1 MLLKKEINLNYLEN
15 WPEHYYEIKDINERE
30 NILKSYIEKNPDS
43 LDDQNR
49 LQLLQKR
56 FICLK
61 DHKRADLFMRGWI
74 NSKTLSTENIH
85 FFNKKR
91 IEKEFRQCLED
102 LCILNYE
109 RSPILHEEWKS
120 FSQEFILSCIDSHS
134 YKQVAVGI
142 GHVSDK
148 NVAMRIAGDIDHITK
163 KLPASFL
170 LEEECKELHDIMVET
185 YQQMLEKGEQYWNDY
200 CNNLR

>member
-56 FICLK
+56 FVCLK

-74 NSKTLSTENIH
+74 NSKTLTTENIH

-102 LCILNYE
+102 LCILNYK

-120 FSQEFILSCIDSHS
+120 FAQEFILSCIDSHS
-134 YKQVAVGI
+134 YKQIAVGI

-170 LEEECKELHDIMVET
+170 LEDECKELHDIMVET
-185 YQQMLEKGEQYWNDY
+185 YQQILENGEQYWNDY
-200 CNNLR
+200 CSNLR

>member
-43 LDDQNR
+43 VDDQNR

-56 FICLK
+56 FVCLK
-61 DHKRADLFMRGWI
+61 DHKRAVLFMRGWI
-74 NSKTLSTENIH
+74 NSKTLTTENIH

-120 FSQEFILSCIDSHS
+120 FAQEFILSCIDSHS

-170 LEEECKELHDIMVET
+170 LEDECKELHDIMVET
-185 YQQMLEKGEQYWNDY
+185 YQQMLENGEKYWNDY
-200 CNNLR
+200 CSNLR

>member
-56 FICLK
+56 FVCLK

-74 NSKTLSTENIH
+74 NSKTLTTENIH

-120 FSQEFILSCIDSHS
+120 FAQEFILSCIDFHS

-163 KLPASFL
+163 KLPAYFL
-170 LEEECKELHDIMVET
+170 LEDECKELHDIMVET
-185 YQQMLEKGEQYWNDY
+185 YQQMLENGEQYWNDY
-200 CNNLR
+200 CSNLR

>member
-56 FICLK
+56 FVFLK

-74 NSKTLSTENIH
+74 NSKTLTTENIH

-120 FSQEFILSCIDSHS
+120 FSQEFILSCIDSQS

-185 YQQMLEKGEQYWNDY
+185 YQQMLENGEQYWNDY

>member
-43 LDDQNR
+43 LDDQTR

-56 FICLK
+56 FVWLK

-74 NSKTLSTENIH
+74 NSKTLTTENIH

-120 FSQEFILSCIDSHS
+120 FAQEFILSCIDSHS

-170 LEEECKELHDIMVET
+170 LEDECKELHDIMVEA
-185 YQQMLEKGEQYWNDY
+185 YQQMLENGEQYWNDY
-200 CNNLR
+200 CSNLR

>member
-56 FICLK
+56 FVCLK

-74 NSKTLSTENIH
+74 NSKTLTTENIH

-120 FSQEFILSCIDSHS
+120 FAQEFILSCIDSHS

-148 NVAMRIAGDIDHITK
+148 MLRCV
-163 KLPASFL
+163 L
-170 LEEECKELHDIMVET
+170 LETSITSQKNSLHISCLKMNAKSFMISWLKHINRCLKMVNSIGMIT
-185 YQQMLEKGEQYWNDY
+185 VVI
-200 CNNLR
+200 

>member
-30 NILKSYIEKNPDS
+30 NILKSYIEKYPDS

-56 FICLK
+56 FVFLK

-74 NSKTLSTENIH
+74 NSKTLTTENIH

-185 YQQMLEKGEQYWNDY
+185 YQQMLENGEQYWNDY

>member
-56 FICLK
+56 FVCLK

-74 NSKTLSTENIH
+74 NSKTLTTETIH

-102 LCILNYE
+102 LCIVNYE
-109 RSPILHEEWKS
+109 RSHILHEEWKS
-120 FSQEFILSCIDSHS
+120 FAQEFILSCIDSHS

-163 KLPASFL
+163 KLPAYFL
-170 LEEECKELHDIMVET
+170 LEDECKELHDIMVET
-185 YQQMLEKGEQYWNDY
+185 YQQMLENGEQYWNDY
-200 CNNLR
+200 CSNLR

>member
-15 WPEHYYEIKDINERE
+15 WPEHYYEIKDINDRE

-43 LDDQNR
+43 LDDQTR

-56 FICLK
+56 FVFLK

-185 YQQMLEKGEQYWNDY
+185 YQQMLENGEQYWNDY

>member
-56 FICLK
+56 FVFLK

-74 NSKTLSTENIH
+74 NSKTLTTENIH

-163 KLPASFL
+163 KLPSSFL

>member
-43 LDDQNR
+43 VDDQNR

-56 FICLK
+56 FVCLK

-74 NSKTLSTENIH
+74 NSKTLTTENIH

-120 FSQEFILSCIDSHS
+120 FAQEFILSCIDSHS

-142 GHVSDK
+142 GHVGDK

-170 LEEECKELHDIMVET
+170 LEDECKELHDIMVET
-185 YQQMLEKGEQYWNDY
+185 YQQMLENGEQYWNDY
-200 CNNLR
+200 CSNLR

>member
-43 LDDQNR
+43 VDDQNR

-56 FICLK
+56 FVCLK

-74 NSKTLSTENIH
+74 NSKTLTTENIH

-102 LCILNYE
+102 LCILNYK

-120 FSQEFILSCIDSHS
+120 FAQEFILSCIDSHS

-170 LEEECKELHDIMVET
+170 LEDECKELHDIMVET
-185 YQQMLEKGEQYWNDY
+185 YQQMLENGEQYWNDY
-200 CNNLR
+200 CSNLR

>member
-1 MLLKKEINLNYLEN
+1 MSSQYSI
-15 WPEHYYEIKDINERE
+15 
-30 NILKSYIEKNPDS
+30 S
-43 LDDQNR
+43 
-49 LQLLQKR
+49 
-56 FICLK
+56 
-61 DHKRADLFMRGWI
+61 
-74 NSKTLSTENIH
+74 
-85 FFNKKR
+85 NKKR

-120 FSQEFILSCIDSHS
+120 FAQEFILSCIDSHS

-163 KLPASFL
+163 KLPAYFL
-170 LEEECKELHDIMVET
+170 LEDECKELHDIMVET
-185 YQQMLEKGEQYWNDY
+185 YQQMLENGEQYWNDY
-200 CNNLR
+200 CSNLR

>member
-56 FICLK
+56 FVCLK
-61 DHKRADLFMRGWI
+61 DHKRVDLFMRGWI
-74 NSKTLSTENIH
+74 NSKTLTTENIH

-120 FSQEFILSCIDSHS
+120 FAQEFILSCIDSHS

-163 KLPASFL
+163 KLPAYFL
-170 LEEECKELHDIMVET
+170 LEDECKELHDIMVET
-185 YQQMLEKGEQYWNDY
+185 YQQMLENGEQYWNDY
-200 CNNLR
+200 CSNLR

>member
-43 LDDQNR
+43 VDDQNR

-56 FICLK
+56 FVCLK
-61 DHKRADLFMRGWI
+61 DHKRADLFMCGWI
-74 NSKTLSTENIH
+74 NSKTLTTENIH

-120 FSQEFILSCIDSHS
+120 FAQEFILSCIDSHS
-134 YKQVAVGI
+134 YKQIAVGI

-170 LEEECKELHDIMVET
+170 LEDECKELHDIMVET
-185 YQQMLEKGEQYWNDY
+185 YQQMLENGEQYWNDY
-200 CNNLR
+200 CSNLR

>member
-56 FICLK
+56 FACLK

-74 NSKTLSTENIH
+74 NSKTLTTENIH

-120 FSQEFILSCIDSHS
+120 FAQEFILSCIDSHS

-170 LEEECKELHDIMVET
+170 LEDECKELHDIMVET
-185 YQQMLEKGEQYWNDY
+185 YQQMLENGEQYWNDY
-200 CNNLR
+200 CSNLR

>member
-56 FICLK
+56 FVFLK

-74 NSKTLSTENIH
+74 NSKTLTTENIH

-185 YQQMLEKGEQYWNDY
+185 YQQMLENGEQYWNDY

>member
-43 LDDQNR
+43 VDDQNR

-56 FICLK
+56 FVCLK
-61 DHKRADLFMRGWI
+61 DHKHADLFMRGWI
-74 NSKTLSTENIH
+74 NSKTLTTENIH

-120 FSQEFILSCIDSHS
+120 FAQEFILSCIDSHS
-134 YKQVAVGI
+134 YKQIAVGI

-170 LEEECKELHDIMVET
+170 LEDECKELHDIMVET
-185 YQQMLEKGEQYWNDY
+185 YQQMLENGEQYWNDY
-200 CNNLR
+200 CSNLR

>member
-43 LDDQNR
+43 LDDQTR

-56 FICLK
+56 FVFLK

-74 NSKTLSTENIH
+74 NSKTLTTENIH

-185 YQQMLEKGEQYWNDY
+185 YQQMLENGEQYWNDY

>member
-74 NSKTLSTENIH
+74 NSKTLTTENIH

-91 IEKEFRQCLED
+91 IEKEFRECLED

-185 YQQMLEKGEQYWNDY
+185 YQQMLENGEQYWNDY

>member
-43 LDDQNR
+43 VDDQNR

-56 FICLK
+56 FVCLK

-74 NSKTLSTENIH
+74 NSKTLTTENIH

-91 IEKEFRQCLED
+91 IEKEFRQGLED

-120 FSQEFILSCIDSHS
+120 FAQEFILSCIDSHS
-134 YKQVAVGI
+134 YKQIAVGI

-170 LEEECKELHDIMVET
+170 LEDECKELHDIMVET
-185 YQQMLEKGEQYWNDY
+185 YQQMLENGEQYWNDY
-200 CNNLR
+200 CSNLR

>member
-43 LDDQNR
+43 LDDQTR

-56 FICLK
+56 FVFLK

-74 NSKTLSTENIH
+74 NSKTLTTENIH